1 VYYFDKSKGVLSMRD
16 KTVTTL
22 ILTGAASLLLGWG
35 LFNILSTDQNLAIGC
50 LMLGGA
56 LFAILLFVDLKS

>member
-1 VYYFDKSKGVLSMRD
+1 MRD
-16 KTVTTL
+16 KTVTTVTTL